1 MEYQRGEEATIWQL
15 DWIRPFAYF
24 PVNLLLMVTLL
35 FQVLE
40 GKSRR
45 GERINKTIQ
54 FNPFEKKW
62 EIYDE
67 TVTEDRHQLVKE
79 LLKMGCVT
87 KYEDLKEI
95 LNRSISSSER
105 YLKQAIDSG
114 AFSELEWKEW
124 KQKAKL
130 DSLTKDE
137 RIKKRKKAY

>member
-1 MEYQRGEEATIWQL
+1 MEYQRGGSYDMATRL
-15 DWIRPFAYF
+15 DKTLCLL

-35 FQVLE
+35 FRSLRE
-40 GKSRR
+40 NLG

-54 FNPFEKKW
+54 FNPLRKM

-114 AFSELEWKEW
+114 SLVNLSGKSGNK
-124 KQKAKL
+124 KQ
-130 DSLTKDE
+130 S
-137 RIKKRKKAY
+137 